1 MENTKLTSKEISEKF
16 EQEYKVARQEEIKS
30 CEKEIEE
37 VLKKYEIKLS
47 AKFEVTEFS
56 QVPGVQIMLI
66 DIRTLQR

>member
-1 MENTKLTSKEISEKF
+1 MEKTSLSSKEIASKF
-16 EQEYKVARQEEIKS
+16 NEEYQTARTEEIKS

-56 QVPGVQIMLI
+56 QVPIVQIMLI
-66 DIRTLQR
+66 DTRTLSK